1 MTIDIASLQPWIGR
15 QETAGDAIAAFPA
28 SALAATLDR
37 DDRYDAG
44 SALPPVWHWIYFHE
58 LHKTSELADN
68 GHGKLGGFMPPV
80 PLPRRMWAG
89 GRFTFGPPLRVGQAA
104 RRVSTVAGL
113 TAKGGASGELV
124 FLVLRHE
131 LSGPDGVAVVE
142 EQDIVYREAPRPGE
156 MPPAPRR
163 AIDKAVW
170 RHETPTSEALLFRY
184 SALIFNAHRIHY
196 DQPYCERE
204 GYPGLIVH
212 GPLLATLLADLVRRN
227 TDAPMTAFRFR
238 AVSPLFNGSP
248 CIACGIPEGQ
258 RVRLWAEDGKGRLM
272 MEGQAQLQD

>member
-15 QETAGDAIAAFPA
+15 QETADDAIAAFPA

-68 GHGKLGGFMPPV
+68 GHGKLGGFMPPM

-113 TAKGGASGELV
+113 TAKARRERRARIPGAAPRVQRSRRHGGCRGAGHRLPGGAASG
-124 FLVLRHE
+124 RDAAGAAAGDRQGGMAARDRRPAKR
-131 LSGPDGVAVVE
+131 SSSA
-142 EQDIVYREAPRPGE
+142 IPRSSS
-156 MPPAPRR
+156 
-163 AIDKAVW
+163 
-170 RHETPTSEALLFRY
+170 TPTASTTTSRTASRK
-184 SALIFNAHRIHY
+184 AI
-196 DQPYCERE
+196 
-204 GYPGLIVH
+204 PG
-212 GPLLATLLADLVRRN
+212 
-227 TDAPMTAFRFR
+227 
-238 AVSPLFNGSP
+238 
-248 CIACGIPEGQ
+248 
-258 RVRLWAEDGKGRLM
+258 
-272 MEGQAQLQD
+272 

>member
-44 SALPPVWHWIYFHE
+44 SALPPVWHWVYFHE

-113 TAKGGASGELV
+113 TAKAGASGELV

-131 LSGPDGVAVVE
+131 LQRSRRRGGCRGAGHRVPGGAASGRDARRRRGGRSTRRHGATRRRPAKRSSFA
-142 EQDIVYREAPRPGE
+142 IPR
-156 MPPAPRR
+156 
-163 AIDKAVW
+163 
-170 RHETPTSEALLFRY
+170 
-184 SALIFNAHRIHY
+184 
-196 DQPYCERE
+196 
-204 GYPGLIVH
+204 
-212 GPLLATLLADLVRRN
+212 
-227 TDAPMTAFRFR
+227 
-238 AVSPLFNGSP
+238 
-248 CIACGIPEGQ
+248 
-258 RVRLWAEDGKGRLM
+258 
-272 MEGQAQLQD
+272 